1 MREDDDGKV
10 SCLPVLVFVLL
21 VDAAF
26 VEALVK
32 IVKSIGGA
40 I

>member
-26 VEALVK
+26 VAAFVKLVNW
-32 IVKSIGGA
+32 IGG
-40 I
+40 II